1 MQTLEASLI
10 ALLEASDKTQ
20 RALAEQLKAQ
30 SVELTQVNEELKAR
44 EKEATDLRL
53 SLEQLHGLLETS
65 LTLQKGLETR
75 LLELEKALQ
84 KA

>member
-20 RALAEQLKAQ
+20 TALAKQLEAQ
-30 SVELTQVNEELKAR
+30 SVELTRVNEELETR

-53 SLEQLHGLLETS
+53 SLETS
-65 LTLQKGLETR
+65 LTLQKGLEAR
-75 LLELEKALQ
+75 LLELENSLRESQ
-84 KA
+84 EPVHR